1 MEYRKFGK
9 TDHKVS
15 RFGLGC
21 MRFPESE
28 ADAIKMV
35 RHAIDNGVNY
45 LDSAYIYGDSER
57 ITGRALQDGYRNRVY
72 MATKCPVVHVSGH
85 VDFERYLDEQLARLQ
100 TDYIDFY
107 LLHNLNPDNWDK
119 VKRYD
124 GLAFLDKMV
133 QKGKIL
139 HKGFSI
145 HNTLPAFKEIVDA
158 FDWEM
163 AQIQLNILDEHS
175 QIGIEGLRYAAD
187 KGIPVVIMEPLRGG
201 YLPNNLPERAKE
213 LIANHPQKRSF
224 VEWCFRWLYNKPEV
238 AVVLSGTSTVEQLD
252 DNLRIFD
259 RSAPNVMSDADTALI
274 EQIQGEL
281 ETLMLNS
288 IGCTGCRY
296 CMPCSRNIAI
306 PEVFRLYNNY
316 KMTRPN
322 PIDRVVYNQTYIT
335 GNIDAS
341 RCVSCGICQRHCP
354 QNLKIMDLL
363 RIVHNELADTV

>member
-1 MEYRKFGK
+1 MMEYREFGQTNLK
-9 TDHKVS
+9 IS

-21 MRFPESE
+21 MRFPENE

-57 ITGRALQDGYRNRVY
+57 ITGRALRDGYRNRVY
-72 MATKCPVVHVSGH
+72 IATKCPVVHVSGH
-85 VDFERYLDEQLARLQ
+85 EDFEKYLDEQLARLQ
-100 TDYIDFY
+100 TDHIDFY
-107 LLHNLNPDNWDK
+107 LLHNLNPENWDK

-158 FDWEM
+158 FDWKM

-175 QIGIEGLRYAAD
+175 QIGIEGLHYAAD
-187 KGIPVVIMEPLRGG
+187 KDIPVVIMEPLRGG
-201 YLPNNLPERAKE
+201 FLLNNLTKRTKE
-213 LIANHPQKRSF
+213 LIAAHPKKRSF
-224 VEWCFRWLYNKPEV
+224 AEWCFRWLYNKPEV
-238 AVVLSGTSTVEQLD
+238 AVILSGTNTIEQLD

-259 RSAPNVMSDADTALI
+259 QSALNVMSDTDTALI
-274 EQIQGEL
+274 GQLQKEL
-281 ETLMLNS
+281 EMLMLNS

-296 CMPCSRNIAI
+296 CMPCPQGVAV

-316 KMTRPN
+316 QMMQPN
-322 PIDRVVYNQTYIT
+322 PIDKVVYKQTYIT
-335 GNIDAS
+335 GNMDAG
-341 RCVSCGICQRHCP
+341 RCISCGICQRHCP
-354 QNLKIMDLL
+354 QNLKIADLL
-363 RIVHNELADTV
+363 KTVHNQLSN